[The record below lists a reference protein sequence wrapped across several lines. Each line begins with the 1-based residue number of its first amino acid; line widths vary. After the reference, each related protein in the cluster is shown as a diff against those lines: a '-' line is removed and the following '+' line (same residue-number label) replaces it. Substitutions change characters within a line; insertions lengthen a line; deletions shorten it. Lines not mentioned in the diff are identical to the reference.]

1 MRIIYKFNRD
11 KIYKFDLDTGEYLYK
26 NSNEQQT
33 GEGVIDPFKSLGQK
47 VVSKLSSKAVTDISQ
62 KAVTKAVEKG
72 SEEIGKKTCE
82 IAAKNLEDLFNK
94 NLQKIKVMRL

>member
-1 MRIIYKFNRD
+1 MYN
-11 KIYKFDLDTGEYLYK
+11 FDLDSGEYLCK

-33 GEGVIDPFKSLGQK
+33 GEGIIDTFKSIGQK
-47 VVSKLSSKAVTDISQ
+47 VVSKLSSKAVKDSSQ

-82 IAAKNLEDLFNK
+82 IAATNLENLFNK
-94 NLQKIKVMRL
+94 NFQKIKVMRL